1 MNMIELEKNIMKVDL
16 TRAVKNYKKVN
27 IYDCINE
34 ALVNSLQ
41 VNSNEINIKIASQ
54 SANEL
59 FNKEI
64 ISKITIQDTGD
75 GFNENNRKSFLHLY
89 SDYKEKDGCKGIG
102 RLSYLKGFKNV
113 KISSKQN
120 NELVEFDFTKEL
132 NEEQLNPI
140 KIAENTKQT
149 TLTLENPINE
159 ETYNLDKIYEEIFNH
174 IYPFIFLR
182 NSECVIN
189 INDRKI
195 TKDDVKNIE
204 NTKLY
209 VKKTINNEEQS
220 IEFNL
225 WYRFQESD
233 KTILDDFICINN
245 RPMQHFHNKPLSL
258 KLHSKE
264 KYHITFLL
272 ESDWINQQS
281 NQYHSLENEDEEQE
295 NNQLFNEIN
304 WQDVKQELIKK
315 LNEIMIV
322 KFPEMKNENKK
333 IINDLKAKYPHY
345 ADFIENDNIS
355 FVNEKQLLK
364 NAREEALKEED
375 KLENDNVSINDIQ
388 KCVSNDLIR
397 YIKHRQGIIDKLQ
410 SLKNTKIES
419 EVHNLFLE
427 QGLQGTEER
436 QVPLDKN
443 NLWLL
448 DDKFMS
454 YSYIASEKAISTFLD
469 KIGLEKNGSNEEMD
483 IVLYSNSEEK
493 KKVVILEMKKL
504 TANYKENGTGI
515 NQLFNYSVQLYNAG
529 IKELYLY
536 LIAEIDDKFRIQ
548 LTSKEGF
555 KKVFSQEGEIYQNSY
570 NDFNAYIQIISP
582 NAIIA
587 DANARNKTF
596 LDIIKKSKTI
606 QE

>member
-1 MNMIELEKNIMKVDL
+1 MKLKDFTNNMKVDL
-16 TRAVKNYKKVN
+16 SRAVKNYKKVN

-41 VNSNEINIKIASQ
+41 ANSSEINITIESE
-54 SANEL
+54 SESILNE
-59 FNKEI
+59 KM
-64 ISKITIQDTGD
+64 ISKITIQDNGD
-75 GFNENNRKSFLHLY
+75 GFNESNRKSFLHLY
-89 SDYKEKDGCKGIG
+89 SNHKEKEGCKGIG

-120 NELVEFDFTKEL
+120 SKLVEFDFTEEL
-132 NEEQLNPI
+132 NEEQLNPKNI
-140 KIAENTKQT
+140 TENMKQT
-149 TLTLENPINE
+149 ILTLKNPINE
-159 ETYNLDKIYEEIFNH
+159 EYYDLDKIYEEIFNH
-174 IYPFIFLR
+174 IYPFIFLKD
-182 NSECVIN
+182 SECVIS
-189 INDRKI
+189 INNDKRI

-204 NTKLY
+204 NAKFY
-209 VKKTINNEEQS
+209 VKKTINNKEKS

-225 WYRFQESD
+225 WYRFKESN
-233 KTILDDFICINN
+233 KTIVDDFICINN
-245 RPMQHFHNKPLSL
+245 RPMQHFYNKPLSL
-258 KLHSKE
+258 KLYSKD

-272 ESDWINQQS
+272 ESDWLNQQS
-281 NQYHSLENEDEEQE
+281 NQYHSIENEHEEQE
-295 NNQLFNEIN
+295 NNQLFNEIS
-304 WQDVKQELIKK
+304 WKDVKQELITK
-315 LNEIMIV
+315 LNEIMV
-322 KFPEMKNENKK
+322 KKFPQMQNENKK

-345 ADFIENDNIS
+345 ADFIKNDNIS
-355 FVNEKQLLK
+355 FVNEKQLLN
-364 NAREEALKEED
+364 NAREQALTEED
-375 KLENDNVSINDIQ
+375 KLENDNVSINEIQ

-397 YIKHRQGIIDKLQ
+397 YITHRQKVIDRLQ

-427 QGLQGTEER
+427 QGLEGTEER

-454 YSYIASEKAISTFLD
+454 YNYIASEKAISTFL
-469 KIGLEKNGSNEEMD
+469 KQNNLEYIKSNQEMD
-483 IVLYSNSEEK
+483 IVLYFDKKEK
-493 KKVVILEMKKL
+493 NKACIIELKKL

-515 NQLFNYSVQLYNAG
+515 NQLFNYSKKLFDSG

-536 LIAEIDDKFRIQ
+536 LFAEINDDFRDILQNQLKFTKIC
-548 LTSKEGF
+548 SHD
-555 KKVFSQEGEIYQNSY
+555 GEVWHNSY
-570 NDFNAYIQIISP
+570 LDRNSYIQIISP

-596 LDIIKKSKTI
+596 LDIIKKSKIT